1 MAGAAVAIDRYALY
15 YPYIHLRDANWSKAT
30 LLWFGQIRRI
40 APVGF
45 VFKDLPDIAPLA
57 NAQGP
62 NGYLIQSARLGDQKV
77 ADANRTLLELIQKNL
92 PRLQAKFASEITP
105 MKLRGKFEI
114 YRRKFLVDSAGSDV
128 VGTLSDSRLAWP
140 STRAVN
146 PDDWVCV
153 HPDLGSALMSY
164 LALAIAGNEGLDIVT
179 DKAELHEAL
188 IAEKEEDVFTK
199 LLRLPDS
206 KRADGSEDLTDNLGQ
221 LIVTTQ
227 FDVSMLDAKDI
238 VELLGKKKDLRSF
251 RKKVADAA
259 GEIPQGTGSE
269 ERIERLKA
277 KKNEL
282 IEEWKECSSFFPKP
296 VRDTFAEVSA
306 EETAKKI
313 VEGLPELSAA
323 VAAKTVTA
331 HVLGGVPGLSI
342 AILAGAGI
350 KMWRKQNSPL
360 KYLSRID
367 SAISKG
373 IKSNTGSLYLPQWS
387 KL

>member
-1 MAGAAVAIDRYALY
+1 MADRAVPVERYALY

-45 VFKDLPDIAPLA
+45 VFKDLPEIAPLA
-57 NAQGP
+57 DAQGP

-77 ADANRTLLELIQKNL
+77 ADANRSLLELIQKNV
-92 PRLQAKFASEITP
+92 PQLQAKFASEITP

-128 VGTLSDSRLAWP
+128 VAELLGSRLAWP
-140 STRAVN
+140 STRKVN

-164 LALAIAGNEGLDIVT
+164 LALAVAGNEGLDIVT

-199 LLRLPDS
+199 LLQLPDS
-206 KRADGSEDLTDNLGQ
+206 KHSDQSEDLADDLGQ
-221 LIVTTQ
+221 LIVTTE
-227 FDVSMLDAKDI
+227 FDVSVLDAKDI
-238 VELLGKKKDLRSF
+238 VELLNKKKDLRSF
-251 RKKVADAA
+251 RQKVADAA
-259 GEIPQGTGSE
+259 GKIPPGTGPE

-277 KKNEL
+277 KKDEL
-282 IEEWKECSSFFPKP
+282 IDEWKECSSFFPKP
-296 VRDTFAEVSA
+296 LRDTLAEVSI
-306 EETAKKI
+306 EETSKKI
-313 VEGLPELSAA
+313 IEGLPEISAA

-331 HVLGGVPGLSI
+331 HVVGGAPGLGIS
-342 AILAGAGI
+342 ILAGAGI

-367 SAISKG
+367 SSINKAIKT
-373 IKSNTGSLYLPQWS
+373 KTGSLYLPQWS

>member
-1 MAGAAVAIDRYALY
+1 MAGTAVAIDRYALY

-45 VFKDLPDIAPLA
+45 VFKDLPGIEPLA
-57 NAQGP
+57 KAKGP

-92 PRLQAKFASEITP
+92 AQLQAKFASEITP

-128 VGTLSDSRLAWP
+128 VGALSDSRLAWP

-146 PDDWVCV
+146 PDDWVCL

-164 LALAIAGNEGLDIVT
+164 LALAVAGNEGLDIVT
-179 DKAELHEAL
+179 DRPQLHEAL

-206 KRADGSEDLTDNLGQ
+206 KPGDQSEDLADDLGQ
-221 LIVTTQ
+221 LIVTTE
-227 FDVSMLDAKDI
+227 FDVSVLDAKDV
-238 VELLGKKKDLRSF
+238 VELLNKKKDLRSF
-251 RKKVADAA
+251 RQKVADAA
-259 GEIPQGTGSE
+259 GEIPPGTGPE

-277 KKNEL
+277 KKKEL

-367 SAISKG
+367 SAITKG
-373 IKSNTGSLYLPQWS
+373 IKTKTGSLYLPQWS

>member
-1 MAGAAVAIDRYALY
+1 MADAAVAVDRYALY
-15 YPYIHLRDANWSKAT
+15 YPYIHLRDPNWSKAT

-40 APVGF
+40 APPGF
-45 VFKDLPDIAPLA
+45 VFKDLPEIAPLA
-57 NAQGP
+57 KTQGP

-77 ADANRTLLELIQKNL
+77 ADANRSLLELIQKNL
-92 PRLQAKFASEITP
+92 AELQAKFASEITP

-128 VGTLSDSRLAWP
+128 VAELLGSHLAWP
-140 STRAVN
+140 STRKVN

-153 HPDLGSALMSY
+153 HPDLGSALMSH
-164 LALAIAGNEGLDIVT
+164 LALAVAGNEGLDIVT
-179 DKAELHEAL
+179 DKPELHEAL

-206 KRADGSEDLTDNLGQ
+206 KHGDGSEDLTDDLGQ

-227 FDVSMLDAKDI
+227 FDVSVLDAKDI
-238 VELLGKKKDLRSF
+238 VELLSKKKDLRSF
-251 RKKVADAA
+251 RQKVADAA
-259 GEIPQGTGSE
+259 GEIPAKAGPE

-277 KKNEL
+277 KRDEL
-282 IEEWKECSSFFPKP
+282 IDEWKECSSFFPKP
-296 VRDTFAEVSA
+296 VRETFAEVSA
-306 EETAKKI
+306 EEAAKKI

-350 KMWRKQNSPL
+350 KMWRKKNSPL

-373 IKSNTGSLYLPQWS
+373 IKNKTGSLYLPQWS